1 MLRYVV
7 DDGHSVMKEPMKDKR
22 IIPVERIILLCFIG
36 PEYRGCNPLA
46 DCYNV
51 KHNDRN
57 FDVKNSDHIDEA
69 RVAQNVYW
77 DCYQGYCFA
86 GSEEPRQYTFSEV
99 ERAYYFEHDGDHVE
113 AQNERNEA
121 ARHKERNRTIDDV
134 LKNKNTCPE
143 SFIKAD
149 DKQTRKEIRGTNVI
163 TDDGETMTTS
173 EALKVIYRALSK
185 ELLRAFFMGRS
196 KLD

>member
-1 MLRYVV
+1 
-7 DDGHSVMKEPMKDKR
+7 MKATRRNGRAGQK
-22 IIPVERIILLCFIG
+22 G
-36 PEYRGCNPLA
+36 T
-46 DCYNV
+46 YNI

-57 FDVKNSDHIDEA
+57 FDVKNSDHIDEE

-86 GSEEPRQYTFSEV
+86 GSDEPRKYTFSDV
-99 ERAYYFEHDGDHVE
+99 ERAFYFENYEEHVL

-143 SFIKAD
+143 KSVILL
-149 DKQTRKEIRGTNVI
+149 KEIWFLRI
-163 TDDGETMTTS
+163 KRSCPGELPMQHRIPNILCLHIMMIS
-173 EALKVIYRALSK
+173 HLS
-185 ELLRAFFMGRS
+185 R
-196 KLD
+196 